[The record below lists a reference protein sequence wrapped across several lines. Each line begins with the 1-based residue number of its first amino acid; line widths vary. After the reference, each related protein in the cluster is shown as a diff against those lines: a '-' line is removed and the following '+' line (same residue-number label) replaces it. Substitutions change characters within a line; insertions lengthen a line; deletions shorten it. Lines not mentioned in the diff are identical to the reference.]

1 MLSRTLQ
8 SHLFAPRLPG
18 GQALGALR
26 LESVSLSLG
35 GKQVLRQ
42 ISLEIN
48 SPGITAIMGPN
59 GAGKSLLLRVIAG
72 LISADSGAIQIGEGK
87 LNIQGHL
94 GFVFQRPV
102 LLRRSVRGNVLHA
115 LKLAGFDRSTRASRC
130 SELLSL
136 GQMTHLA
143 DSPARKLSG
152 GEQQRLSL
160 LRALAC
166 QPALLL
172 LDEPSASLD
181 PQATFLLE
189 DLVRKASGSGV
200 KVLIVTH
207 DQGQAMRLSQ
217 EVVFMHKGRFLE
229 KQNTAAFLKNPSTA
243 QAKAYLA
250 GELLLDQE
258 PIN

>member
-1 MLSRTLQ
+1 MLKRTLH
-8 SHLFAPRLPG
+8 SHLFTPRLPN
-18 GQALGALR
+18 GQPLGALR
-26 LESVSLSLG
+26 LEGVNLTLG
-35 GKQVLRQ
+35 GKQVLKQ
-42 ISLEIN
+42 ISFEIN

-59 GAGKSLLLRVIAG
+59 GAGKSLLLRLVAG
-72 LISADSGAIQIGEGK
+72 LIRADSGAVHMVGGMQ
-87 LNIQGHL
+87 NIQGHL

-102 LLRRSVRGNVLHA
+102 LLRRSVKGNVLHA
-115 LKLAGFDRSTRASRC
+115 LKLAGFAGAERESRC
-130 SELLSL
+130 VELLSL
-136 GQMTHLA
+136 GEMAALA
-143 DSPARKLSG
+143 ESPARKLSG

-189 DLVRKASGSGV
+189 DLVRKASASGV

-217 EVVFMHKGRFLE
+217 EVIFIHKGCFME
-229 KQNTAAFLKNPSTA
+229 KQDTHAFLKHPLTS

-250 GELLLDQE
+250 GELLLDQD
-258 PIN
+258 PLS

>member
-1 MLSRTLQ
+1 MLSRTAQ
-8 SHLFAPRLPG
+8 SNLFTPRLPDG
-18 GQALGALR
+18 LALGALR
-26 LESVSLSLG
+26 LKEVCLSLG

-42 ISLEIN
+42 VSLEIN

-59 GAGKSLLLRVIAG
+59 GAGKSLLLRLIAG
-72 LISADSGAIQIGEGK
+72 LIQADTGSIQMGDGR
-87 LNIQGHL
+87 LDIQGHL

-102 LLRRSVRGNVLHA
+102 LLRRSVSGNLLHA
-115 LKLAGFDRSTRASRC
+115 LKLAGFDRRARESRC
-130 SELLSL
+130 SELLGL
-136 GQMTHLA
+136 GQMTYLA

-189 DLVRKASGSGV
+189 DLVRKASASGV

-217 EVVFMHKGRFLE
+217 EVVFMHKGCFLE
-229 KQNTAAFLKNPSTA
+229 KQQTPAFLKCPLTQ

-258 PIN
+258 SSR